1 MREWVDAVERKA
13 RIIHEQLATARGIA
27 ERNEVNVDEV
37 TRPYLELLDSL
48 YSDEFAFAKLVDA
61 SDLVTRFT
69 GPAVSGIDPTVTT
82 ITSLFNNL
90 RNQIRGVA
98 KSIVGLSAS
107 ENMKWP
113 SKLDPHLSGLSQ
125 GSLVVGISIQP
136 PDQGEGRGQLEVP
149 GVSYEI
155 VESVRAAVRSIATV
169 ARHVH
174 EDHIDSIAIQ
184 SDFPDPA
191 IRDTVMVAASKLAPS
206 GRRGIEG
213 VAFYGPDPTGTET
226 PPLTARSRKVLSQS
240 LSRPIRISGQGSFEG
255 IVRAIDLDARRFEI
269 REVKDIG
276 AIRCIY
282 ELNQQESVTNILDRR
297 VRVSGNYETMKNQK
311 PRLIAVVSIEV
322 SDIWSKQNSL
332 EFRDIVR

>member
-27 ERNEVNVDEV
+27 ERNEANVDEV

-61 SDLVTRFT
+61 SDLVTRFM

-82 ITSLFNNL
+82 LTSLFNTL

-98 KSIVGLSAS
+98 KSIVGLSGS
-107 ENMKWP
+107 ENMRWP

-174 EDHIDSIAIQ
+174 EDHIDSTAIQ
-184 SDFPDPA
+184 SNFPDPA
-191 IRDTVMVAASKLAPS
+191 VRDTVMVAASKLAPS

-213 VAFYGPDPTGTET
+213 VAFYGPEVTGAEA
-226 PPLTARSRKVLSQS
+226 PPLTARSRKALNQS
-240 LSRPIRISGQGSFEG
+240 LTRPVRISGQGSFEG
-255 IVRAIDLDARRFEI
+255 VVRAIDLDARRFEV
-269 REVKDIG
+269 REVEDIG

-282 ELNQQESVTNILDRR
+282 ESNHQESVKDILDRR
-297 VRVSGNYETMKNQK
+297 VRVSGSYETMKNQK
-311 PRLIAVVSIEV
+311 PRLIDVASIDV
-322 SDIWSKQNSL
+322 SDISERQTGM
-332 EFRDIVR
+332 EF

>member
-1 MREWVDAVERKA
+1 MREWVNAVETKA
-13 RIIHEQLATARGIA
+13 RIIHEQLAAARGIA
-27 ERNEVNVDEV
+27 ERNEADVDDI
-37 TRPYLELLDSL
+37 TQPYLELLESL
-48 YSDEFAFAKLVDA
+48 YSDEFAFAKLVDT

-82 ITSLFNNL
+82 ITSLFNTL
-90 RNQIRGVA
+90 RSQIRGVA
-98 KSIVGLSAS
+98 KSIVGLSDS

-125 GSLVVGISIQP
+125 GSLVVGISIHP
-136 PDQGEGRGQLEVP
+136 PDQGRGRGQLEVP

-155 VESVRAAVRSIATV
+155 VESVRAAVRSIATI
-169 ARHVH
+169 ARHVQ

-191 IRDTVMVAASKLAPS
+191 VRDTVMVAASKLAPS
-206 GRRGIEG
+206 GRRGIES
-213 VAFYGPDPTGTET
+213 VAFYGPEPTGTET

-240 LSRPIRISGQGSFEG
+240 LARPIRISGQGSFEG

-276 AIRCIY
+276 AVRCIY
-282 ELNQQESVTNILDRR
+282 EPAQQESVKDVLDRR
-297 VRVSGNYETMKNQK
+297 VRVDGSYETMENRK
-311 PRLIAVVSIEV
+311 PRLIAVSSIDVFNVAERQI
-322 SDIWSKQNSL
+322 DIGL
-332 EFRDIVR
+332 